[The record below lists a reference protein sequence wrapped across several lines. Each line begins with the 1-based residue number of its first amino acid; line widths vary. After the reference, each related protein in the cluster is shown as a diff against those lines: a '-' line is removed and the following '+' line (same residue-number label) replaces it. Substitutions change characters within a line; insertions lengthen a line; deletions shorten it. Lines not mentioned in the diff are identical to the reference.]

1 MAPTAWPATARSIGR
16 KTSGATPKEKR
27 AMIPSQPAIAT
38 TARLRRILIA
48 GGASAKRRR
57 VSSWRGPPP
66 AVQCRAMLARLAL
79 LGLLLIPLQAS
90 AETPAAEARTLLT
103 RYHEDLTAID
113 RARNLLEAAVVR
125 ESEVDTTIMLS
136 YVSFLWGDVRATTT
150 EEKLAAY
157 ARGRELGRRA
167 VELAPRNHDAHLWY
181 AINTGRWGQTK
192 GVLRSLFLLPTV
204 REEIQ
209 ILLQLNPRSVRA
221 HSLAGNVAMEV
232 PGLFGAAVDPD
243 RSRAHRRSDPR
254 PFPRPHRVHSVAAPP
269 GHDDGPG
276 LRAALR
282 RRRHARRHAG
292 PLAPPDRDPHLS
304 GRLLPDESPGHPG
317 NLPRPPRALRG
328 ARARRDR
335 RAPQAEGCRAEDRQP
350 GRDDGLRQA
359 GDLRRHP
366 RAPDLQPPRIRAD
379 ADARGDRDGA
389 PGQAPEA
396 ILDRLQRPP
405 RRLRPERLHADLAP
419 VLHVCRAGALP
430 AGRRQ
435 ELALAASAQGSEEGE
450 VTSIGNGLGLL
461 RGLEHLRDLSEP
473 SVPQ

>member
-1 MAPTAWPATARSIGR
+1 
-16 KTSGATPKEKR
+16 
-27 AMIPSQPAIAT
+27 
-38 TARLRRILIA
+38 
-48 GGASAKRRR
+48 
-57 VSSWRGPPP
+57 
-66 AVQCRAMLARLAL
+66 MLARLAL

-221 HSLAGNVAMEV
+221 HSLAGNVAMEE
-232 PGLFGAAVDPD
+232 
-243 RSRAHRRSDPR
+243 PR
-254 PFPRPHRVHSVAAPP
+254 PFPRPHRVHSVAAHP

-335 RAPQAEGCRAEDRQP
+335 RAPHAEGRRAEDRQP

-379 ADARGDRDGA
+379 AYARGDRDGA
-389 PGQAPEA
+389 PGQAPEG

-419 VLHVCRAGALP
+419 VLHVPRAGALP

-450 VTSIGNGLGLL
+450 VTSVGAGFRLL
-461 RGLEHLRDLSEP
+461 RSLEHLRDLSEP

>member
-1 MAPTAWPATARSIGR
+1 
-16 KTSGATPKEKR
+16 
-27 AMIPSQPAIAT
+27 
-38 TARLRRILIA
+38 
-48 GGASAKRRR
+48 
-57 VSSWRGPPP
+57 
-66 AVQCRAMLARLAL
+66 MLARLAL

-181 AINTGRWGQTK
+181 AINSGRWGQTK

-221 HSLAGNVAMEV
+221 HSLAGH
-232 PGLFGAAVDPD
+232 GAAVEPD
-243 RSRAHRRSDPR
+243 RPRAHRRSEPR
-254 PFPRPHRVHSVAAPP
+254 PFPRPHRVHSVAAHP

-389 PGQAPEA
+389 AGQAPEA

-419 VLHVCRAGALP
+419 VLHVPRADALP
-430 AGRRQ
+430 AGRRTD
-435 ELALAASAQGSEEGE
+435 LSLRASPEGSEEGE
-450 VTSIGNGLGLL
+450 VTPVGDGLGLL
-461 RGLEHLRDLSEP
+461 RRLEHFRHRSEP
-473 SVPQ
+473 VVSQ